1 MQFKLTST
9 LSPYGSLKSIAI
21 ASKVGDSGK
30 VGKPALNQ
38 RQVVRRKKTK

>member
-1 MQFKLTST
+1 MQSKLTLT
-9 LSPYGSLKSIAI
+9 LAPYGSKKSIAI
-21 ASKVGDSGK
+21 ASKVGDIGK